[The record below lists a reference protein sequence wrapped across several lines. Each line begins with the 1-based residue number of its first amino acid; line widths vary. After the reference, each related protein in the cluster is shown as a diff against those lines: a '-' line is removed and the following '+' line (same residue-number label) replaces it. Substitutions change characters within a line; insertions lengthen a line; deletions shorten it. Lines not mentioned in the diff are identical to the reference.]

1 MAPARHREKLR
12 RLFMGIVGS
21 GCARNSI
28 VGLGLVGTERWIS
41 RELEGSQGII
51 VRLREGI
58 LSFGQVRH
66 WADQIRRG
74 SGAPLDLVDPVPRST
89 KRP

>member
-1 MAPARHREKLR
+1 MAPARHRGKLA

-21 GCARNSI
+21 GCTRSRI

-41 RELEGSQGII
+41 RGLEGSQDII
-51 VRLREGI
+51 VRLRED
-58 LSFGQVRH
+58 LCSFGQLRH

-74 SGAPLDLVDPVPRST
+74 
-89 KRP
+89 